1 MFPPRSSDPGARHG
15 PACLCVADKDRGAE
29 QRLVGPA
36 ASARARSIAAQ
47 VRSDTSSTSATS
59 PAVQRRGWRKM
70 AVNRP
75 HHVHRS
81 PPERDGNHC
90 AQAHSGD
97 VAPVELRQLGRTAL
111 ELRIE
116 TQIESMP
123 RAFTRGRIFAEL
135 CDEGFPSGSGAA
147 LLQRQAG
154 LGSVERLDL
163 ALFVDGKHNGVRVCG
178 ALRSLTRARSR
189 SRSAGVTEMEI
200 PVRMSQTR
208 TPPVRRESLP
218 RFKCQTRSTRERPMR
233 MVIRGVVALLIL
245 VARLWSW
252 ALAGPPGRGLALS

>member
-1 MFPPRSSDPGARHG
+1 
-15 PACLCVADKDRGAE
+15 
-29 QRLVGPA
+29 
-36 ASARARSIAAQ
+36 
-47 VRSDTSSTSATS
+47 
-59 PAVQRRGWRKM
+59 M

-81 PPERDGNHC
+81 PPERDGNHR

-111 ELRIE
+111 ELCIETRIE
-116 TQIESMP
+116 STP
-123 RAFTRGRIFAEL
+123 RAFTRGRIFAGL
-135 CDEGFPSGSGAA
+135 CDEGFPSRSGAA

-154 LGSVERLDL
+154 LGSVGRLDL

-178 ALRSLTRARSR
+178 AALRSLTRARSR

-218 RFKCQTRSTRERPMR
+218 RLKCQTRSTSGRPAIDR
-233 MVIRGVVALLIL
+233 RL
-245 VARLWSW
+245 VS
-252 ALAGPPGRGLALS
+252 S